1 MILLTGGAGFIGANF
16 VLEWLGAEVE
26 PLVNIDKLTYA
37 GNLDNLNSIR
47 SDGRHVFVQ
56 ADICD
61 AEAMRRVLAAHR
73 PRAIVHMAAESHVD
87 RSIAGPEPF
96 VNTNVVGTFHLLQAA
111 LEFWRT
117 LPGSEQDA
125 FRFVHVSTD
134 EVYGALSASDPAF
147 TEHSPY
153 RPTSPYAASK
163 AGADHLVRAYG
174 HTYGHTY
181 GLPTLISHC
190 SNNYGPYQFP
200 EKLIPRLICN
210 ALAGQALPIYGDGSN
225 IRDWLYVGDHCAAI
239 RAVLRAGAP
248 GGTYNV
254 GGNSERTNLHVA
266 KVVCSLLD
274 ERRPRSGGQSYGILT
289 TFVNDRPGHDFR
301 YAIDA
306 SKATRELGWHPSHSF
321 EHWLGATVDWYLGNQ
336 AWVESVL
343 SGDYLASNWQ
353 RT

>member
-1 MILLTGGAGFIGANF
+1 MILVTGGAGFIGANF
-16 VLEWLGAEVE
+16 VLAWLEAEAE
-26 PLVNIDKLTYA
+26 PLVNVDKLTYA
-37 GNLDNLNSIR
+37 GNLGNLRSIR
-47 SDGRHVFVQ
+47 GDDRHAFVQ

-61 AEAMRRVLAAHR
+61 AVAMRDLLAAHR

-96 VNTNVVGTFHLLQAA
+96 VQTNVLGTFQLLQAA

-117 LPGSEQDA
+117 LPPSDQAA
-125 FRFVHVSTD
+125 FRFLQVSTD

-174 HTYGHTY
+174 HTYG
-181 GLPTLISHC
+181 LPILITHC

-210 ALAGQALPIYGDGSN
+210 ALAGQALPIYGDGRN
-225 IRDWLYVGDHCAAI
+225 IRDWLYVRDHCAAI

-248 GGTYNV
+248 GETYNV
-254 GGNSERTNLHVA
+254 GGNSERTNLQVA
-266 KVVCSLLD
+266 KAVCSLLD
-274 ERRPRSGGQSYGILT
+274 ERRPRPDGQSYDILT
-289 TFVNDRPGHDFR
+289 TFVSDRPGHDFR

-306 SKATRELGWHPSHSF
+306 SKSAQTLDWHPSHSF

-336 AWVESVL
+336 AWVVSVL
-343 SGDYLASNWQ
+343 SGDYLP
-353 RT
+353 RIGKG